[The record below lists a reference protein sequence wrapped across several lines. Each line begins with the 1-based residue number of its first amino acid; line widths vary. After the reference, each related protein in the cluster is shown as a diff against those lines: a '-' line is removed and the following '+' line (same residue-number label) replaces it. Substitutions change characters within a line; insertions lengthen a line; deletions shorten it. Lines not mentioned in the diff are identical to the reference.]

1 MTFLNL
7 KFKFYVLN
15 KLIDKKNY
23 MKKLIL
29 LLVVFISYESFSNE
43 RTVNVD
49 KSFVKWTGKEIT
61 TKIHF
66 GKLNISSGSI
76 TVDDNGV
83 SGEVNVNME
92 SLVVEDL
99 QGEWGKKLEGH
110 LKSDDFFSVDKFK
123 ESSIKTTSST
133 KKSDNSYEVQGVLTI
148 KGISHPITFDVD
160 INGDVINA
168 NLTFDRSLYDVR
180 FRSGSFFENLGDKLI
195 VDDIDLEV
203 TLELN

>member
-1 MTFLNL
+1 M
-7 KFKFYVLN
+7 
-15 KLIDKKNY
+15 KN
-23 MKKLIL
+23 LIL
-29 LLVVFISYESFSNE
+29 LLIVFISYQSFSNE

-61 TKIHF
+61 TKIHY

-123 ESSIKTTSST
+123 ESSIKTISSS

-148 KGISHPITFDVD
+148 KGISHPITFDLD
-160 INGDVINA
+160 INGDIINA

-195 VDDIDLEV
+195 YDDIELSINLT
-203 TLELN
+203 TL

>member
-1 MTFLNL
+1 MKNFIII
-7 KFKFYVLN
+7 
-15 KLIDKKNY
+15 LI
-23 MKKLIL
+23 
-29 LLVVFISYESFSNE
+29 VFISQQSFSNE
-43 RTVNVD
+43 RTVNID

>member
-1 MTFLNL
+1 MRN
-7 KFKFYVLN
+7 
-15 KLIDKKNY
+15 
-23 MKKLIL
+23 LIL
-29 LLVVFISYESFSNE
+29 LLIVFTSYESFSNE

-61 TKIHF
+61 TKTHF
-66 GKLNISSGSI
+66 GKLKISSGSI

-148 KGISHPITFDVD
+148 KGISHPITFDLD
-160 INGDVINA
+160 INGDVINT

>member
-1 MTFLNL
+1 M
-7 KFKFYVLN
+7 
-15 KLIDKKNY
+15 KN
-23 MKKLIL
+23 LIL
-29 LLVVFISYESFSNE
+29 LLIIFISYQSFSNE

-61 TKIHF
+61 TKIHY

-123 ESSIKTTSST
+123 ESSIKTISSSR
-133 KKSDNSYEVQGVLTI
+133 KSDNSYEVQGVLTI
-148 KGISHPITFDVD
+148 KGISHPITFDLD
-160 INGDVINA
+160 INGDIINA
-168 NLTFDRSLYDVR
+168 NLRFDRSLYDVR

>member
-1 MTFLNL
+1 M
-7 KFKFYVLN
+7 
-15 KLIDKKNY
+15 KN
-23 MKKLIL
+23 LIL
-29 LLVVFISYESFSNE
+29 LLIVFTSYESFSNE

-61 TKIHF
+61 TKTHF
-66 GKLNISSGSI
+66 GKLKISSGSI

-160 INGDVINA
+160 INGDVINTS
-168 NLTFDRSLYDVR
+168 LTFDRSFYDVR
-180 FRSGSFFENLGDKLI
+180 FRSGSCLENLGDKLI

>member
-1 MTFLNL
+1 MKNFIII
-7 KFKFYVLN
+7 
-15 KLIDKKNY
+15 LI
-23 MKKLIL
+23 
-29 LLVVFISYESFSNE
+29 VFISYESFSNE
-43 RTVNVD
+43 RTVNID

-61 TKIHF
+61 TKTHF

-83 SGEVNVNME
+83 SGKVNVNME

>member
-1 MTFLNL
+1 M
-7 KFKFYVLN
+7 
-15 KLIDKKNY
+15 KN
-23 MKKLIL
+23 LIL
-29 LLVVFISYESFSNE
+29 LLIVFTSYESFSNE

-61 TKIHF
+61 TKTHF
-66 GKLNISSGSI
+66 GKLKISSGSI

-83 SGEVNVNME
+83 LGEVNVNME

-160 INGDVINA
+160 INGDVINT

>member
-1 MTFLNL
+1 M
-7 KFKFYVLN
+7 
-15 KLIDKKNY
+15 KN
-23 MKKLIL
+23 LIL
-29 LLVVFISYESFSNE
+29 LLIVFISYQSFSNE

-61 TKIHF
+61 TKIHY

-123 ESSIKTTSST
+123 ESSIKTISSS

-148 KGISHPITFDVD
+148 KGISHPITFDLD
-160 INGDVINA
+160 INGDIINA
-168 NLTFDRSLYDVR
+168 NLTFDRS
-180 FRSGSFFENLGDKLI
+180 
-195 VDDIDLEV
+195 
-203 TLELN
+203 

>member
-1 MTFLNL
+1 M
-7 KFKFYVLN
+7 
-15 KLIDKKNY
+15 KN
-23 MKKLIL
+23 LIL
-29 LLVVFISYESFSNE
+29 LLIVFTFYESFSNE

-61 TKIHF
+61 TKTHF
-66 GKLNISSGSI
+66 GKLKISSGSI

-99 QGEWGKKLEGH
+99 QGKWGKKLEGH

-160 INGDVINA
+160 INGDVINT

>member
-1 MTFLNL
+1 M
-7 KFKFYVLN
+7 
-15 KLIDKKNY
+15 KN
-23 MKKLIL
+23 LIL
-29 LLVVFISYESFSNE
+29 LLIIFISYQSFSNE

-61 TKIHF
+61 TKIHY

-99 QGEWGKKLEGH
+99 QGEWGEKLEGH

-123 ESSIKTTSST
+123 ESSIKTISSS

-148 KGISHPITFDVD
+148 KGISHPITFDLD
-160 INGDVINA
+160 INGDIINA

>member
-1 MTFLNL
+1 M
-7 KFKFYVLN
+7 
-15 KLIDKKNY
+15 KN
-23 MKKLIL
+23 LIL
-29 LLVVFISYESFSNE
+29 LLIVFTSYESFSNE

-61 TKIHF
+61 TKTHF
-66 GKLNISSGSI
+66 GKLKISSGSI

-99 QGEWGKKLEGH
+99 QGKWGKKLEGH
-110 LKSDDFFSVDKFK
+110 LKSDDFFSVEKFK

-160 INGDVINA
+160 INGDVINT

>member
-1 MTFLNL
+1 M
-7 KFKFYVLN
+7 
-15 KLIDKKNY
+15 KN
-23 MKKLIL
+23 LIL
-29 LLVVFISYESFSNE
+29 LLIIFISYQSFSNE

-61 TKIHF
+61 TKIHY

-123 ESSIKTTSST
+123 ESSIKTISSS

-148 KGISHPITFDVD
+148 KGISHPITFDLD
-160 INGDVINA
+160 INGDIINA

-195 VDDIDLEV
+195 VDDINLEV

>member
-1 MTFLNL
+1 MKNFIII
-7 KFKFYVLN
+7 
-15 KLIDKKNY
+15 LI
-23 MKKLIL
+23 
-29 LLVVFISYESFSNE
+29 VFISQQSFSNE
-43 RTVNVD
+43 RTVNID

-76 TVDDNGV
+76 TVDDKGV
-83 SGEVNVNME
+83 SGEVKVNME

-110 LKSDDFFSVDKFK
+110 LKSDDFFSVDRFN
-123 ESSIKTTSST
+123 ESSIKTISST
-133 KKSDNSYEVQGVLTI
+133 KKSDNSYEVEGVLTI
-148 KGISHPITFDVD
+148 KDISHPITFDVEVD
-160 INGDVINA
+160 GNVVNA